1 MNFYDFIIF
10 FVNFQKILININIG
24 KIAHKV
30 YMKLI
35 KKYITMFAVWMYNK
49 ISLSLRSYI
58 KFKLTEYLMMLI

>member
-10 FVNFQKILININIG
+10 FVNFQKTLININIG

-35 KKYITMFAVWMYNK
+35 KKYINMFVV
-49 ISLSLRSYI
+49 
-58 KFKLTEYLMMLI
+58 